1 MKQITKHFLS
11 VLCTLFFILF
21 ISDKSYSQSDSYSQF
36 YNSELTLNPAL
47 TGLIPATWQVKDIY
61 QYQINNDNL
70 GINTNSLFA
79 EYKFPLFKIHKED
92 YGLNVKEQPNSM
104 LGIGILD
111 QRRIS
116 NKKINFRSN
125 YLSIALN
132 TKILS
137 DLYFSLGIQPGII
150 ELKDKDIYD
159 INFGFLFGYK
169 EMWCQKQ
176 DQMFK
181 FQIGASVYHISQSYH
196 SNEDSV
202 FTPSR
207 KTQAHASALTD
218 ISKKICLV
226 TNVHYVLRKDN
237 YFNLG
242 TTILIKSHHTNYDRI
257 RFGIHYKT
265 TNHLVWSA
273 GIRTFGKQIDTHTFD
288 ICISYDMM
296 ICAKSDYKG
305 AIEISILF
313 SPLKKCWSINRCGNK
328 L

>member
-1 MKQITKHFLS
+1 ML
-11 VLCTLFFILF
+11 FILF
-21 ISDKSYSQSDSYSQF
+21 FYIKSYSQYDSYSQF

-47 TGLIPATWQVKDIY
+47 TGMIPATWQVKDIY
-61 QYQINNDNL
+61 QYQTNNNNP

-79 EYKFPLFKIHKED
+79 EYKIPLFKIHKKD
-92 YGLNVKEQPNSM
+92 YGLNIKESSNST

-111 QRRIS
+111 QRSIS

-132 TKILS
+132 TKMLS
-137 DLYFSLGIQPGII
+137 DLYFSFGIQPGII

-159 INFGFLFGYK
+159 MNFGFLFGYK

-176 DQMFK
+176 DQIFK
-181 FQIGASVYHISQSYH
+181 FQIGASIYHISQSYH

-207 KTQAHASALTD
+207 KIQAHTSALTD
-218 ISKKICLV
+218 ISKKIGLV
-226 TNVHYVLRKDN
+226 TNVHYVFKKDN

-242 TTILIKSHHTNYDRI
+242 TTMLIKSHHTNYDRI

-265 TNHLVWSA
+265 TNHLVLSA
-273 GIRTFGKQIDTHTFD
+273 GIRTFGNQINTHLFD

-296 ICAKSDYKG
+296 ICAKSDYKE

-313 SPLKKCWSINRCGNK
+313 SPLKKCWEINRCGNK
-328 L
+328 LEN